1 MNIVEHVSFLPV
13 GTSSRYMP
21 RRGIAGSSRRFIF
34 LNRKVHL
41 LEVGPMHIL
50 IPTMTLYSP
59 AEVREMK
66 LGLILVGSWSFPGKL
81 AVMEVEWLSLS
92 NPGMNIML

>member
-1 MNIVEHVSFLPV
+1 
-13 GTSSRYMP
+13 
-21 RRGIAGSSRRFIF
+21 
-34 LNRKVHL
+34 
-41 LEVGPMHIL
+41 MHIL